1 MPRAKRGFKA
11 RRRRNRIM
19 KAAKGFRG
27 RRSRTFRRALE
38 AVHRAWT
45 FAYIGR
51 KQKKRNMRRLWIVR
65 LNAAARA
72 NGLTY
77 SRLIEGLKFAKIE
90 LDRKVLSDLAIQDA
104 AAFTKIAG
112 IARDAAQKAAQERA
126 SAA

>member
-1 MPRAKRGFKA
+1 
-11 RRRRNRIM
+11 M
-19 KAAKGFRG
+19 KAARGFRG

-65 LNAAARA
+65 INAAARA

-77 SRLIEGLKFAKIE
+77 SRLIEGCGKAGIE
-90 LDRKVLSDLAIQDA
+90 LDRKVLSDLAILDA
-104 AAFTKIAG
+104 EAFSKVTE
-112 IARDAAQKAAQERA
+112 IARAALQKAA
-126 SAA
+126 